1 VDRGAAP
8 TAGGIVPV
16 GLGGVTAVTEPARFG
31 DSTASSDP
39 SGAPELA
46 GAAEFAVALWLPGAL
61 EAAGRAGVLASLW
74 ALEVTALSF
83 S

>member
-16 GLGGVTAVTEPARFG
+16 GLGGVAAVAEPARFG
-31 DSTASSDP
+31 DSTASSEP

-46 GAAEFAVALWLPGAL
+46 GAPEFAVTLWLAGAL
-61 EAAGRAGVLASLW
+61 EAAGRAGVLASVC

>member
-1 VDRGAAP
+1 M
-8 TAGGIVPV
+8 PV
-16 GLGGVTAVTEPARFG
+16 GLGGVAAVTAPARSG
-31 DSTASSDP
+31 DSTASSEP

-46 GAAEFAVALWLPGAL
+46 GAPEFAVTLWLAGAL
-61 EAAGRAGVLASLW
+61 EAGGRAEVLASVC